1 MVYDKPTTYQTNSMN
16 KSTYLINFK
25 KHKPVHAYIEPPM
38 AAAAGAPPVNKM
50 TEEEKEAKI
59 QNF

>member
-1 MVYDKPTTYQTNSMN
+1 MN